1 MREVDELHGVL
12 LLAGRAAAPI
22 STNASGMTKADTS
35 TSVLAGRL
43 STQLVIQI
51 ADIGKRFSRRCM
63 RSQLEELYWRRRQAG

>member
-1 MREVDELHGVL
+1 
-12 LLAGRAAAPI
+12 
-22 STNASGMTKADTS
+22 MTKADTS

-51 ADIGKRFSRRCM
+51 TDIGKRFSRRCM